1 MLKEL
6 GLMRIFKVLLF
17 SVTVVLITSCK
28 SVDFT
33 VLDASYQ
40 QWYDGRG
47 TTSGVNFY
55 ISLQAKKKIKNMK
68 FTSVEVD
75 NHELNPIV
83 VKGKKKITGI
93 LLLKRNDTIKVAAP
107 LLLKGEKPQIT
118 DTTSVILEY
127 KRNKKVFKIPITHLI
142 RKQKLFYP

>member
-1 MLKEL
+1 MLKDI
-6 GLMRIFKVLLF
+6 GCMRVFKVLLF
-17 SVTVVLITSCK
+17 SVSVVLITSCK
-28 SVDFT
+28 SVDFA

-55 ISLQAKKKIKNMK
+55 ISLQAKKKIKNMN
-68 FTSVEVD
+68 FTNVEVD
-75 NHELNPIV
+75 NHQLNPIIV
-83 VKGKKKITGI
+83 RGKKKVTGI
-93 LLLKRNDTIKVAAP
+93 LLLKKNDTIKVAAP
-107 LLLKGEKPQIT
+107 LVLKGEKLQIA
-118 DTTSVILEY
+118 DSTSVILAY